1 MTYTIT
7 ATGTGDE
14 DDVRAAFGE
23 LVGMLRAAGD
33 TSASLVT
40 SSATY
45 TQDDVPDV
53 AEADDE
59 PDEDGQP

>member
-1 MTYTIT
+1 MSYTIT

-14 DDVRAAFGE
+14 DDARAAFGE
-23 LVGMLRAAGD
+23 LVGTLRAIGD

-45 TQDDVPDV
+45 TEADVPDV

-59 PDEDGQP
+59 PDEDGAA